1 MKRAGAQAA
10 IAPTAV
16 AQTAGAQTTE
26 LPRAGAARPLRLITA
41 AGAPLQGIAR
51 DVAWETRGGGLFFT
65 LEAGGTRNIWRA
77 FPDPQDASRY
87 PAWRALPV
95 TNLRAP
101 RFAAQ
106 AVPLPGDRALV
117 CVSNA
122 LARAADAP
130 AVAQIIRYDLPTAF
144 WTPLSDALR
153 AYEAPALSP
162 DGTRVAFNDEGA
174 PKNVYVGATENAARR
189 VLPDLVTVARE
200 ARHALWLDDQT
211 LLLENLAPAA
221 RGLYRLTLREN
232 AVPQLVLA
240 GGGEAGALGASGL
253 VFAAKTAVS
262 APPNLY
268 LIARDG
274 SGLRMLPG
282 TTGARHPAVS
292 PDGKLL
298 AFDAPPDGANER
310 ADTARALWV
319 VPLQEAPALPSAS
332 LVPDQTPVIAA
343 VSVGE
348 TATGADAPREP
359 NILNVPNVPNIET
372 PIAQLSVARALPG
385 DVIGIIGVLRG
396 PAYSAVALEFGQGEK
411 PRRWETLRAQFPAQ
425 SPLLDEQGNRLLGVW
440 NPPTGARGVWTLRL
454 SISGLGGAAQSLL
467 RVRLPLVAPDP
478 KPNGIPVMPPP
489 VKRPNIG
496 APAPPNA
503 FQQSPF
509 PDVMLPPLPPAP
521 SDASDVPSFPIAPAP
536 PPTPL
541 TNVAPVRATPPK
553 IVPTPVPK
561 PVATPAPPPT
571 LAEPPTVPDANA
583 DADANTNPN
592 PNAPFVARFNVS
604 GTPAKMAPG
613 QKVSVTFWGWNR
625 GSATWQTGGAGADR
639 VRVVARWMDFSTG
652 TRRQWNFSWLQAPVA
667 PDGRAKMELNLTAPT
682 RPGKYKL
689 IYGLVRLPD
698 KGEFSAP
705 PYNAPQ
711 EAWDGEFSAIAFAV
725 EVVN

>member
-1 MKRAGAQAA
+1 MCVTPARAQA
-10 IAPTAV
+10 V
-16 AQTAGAQTTE
+16 E
-26 LPRAGAARPLRLITA
+26 LPRAGAARPLRLMTA

-95 TNLRAP
+95 TDLRAP

-130 AVAQIIRYDLPTAF
+130 AVAQIMRYDLPTAV

-153 AYEAPALSP
+153 AYEAPAVAP
-162 DGTRVAFNDEGA
+162 DGTRVAFNDAGT
-174 PKNVYVGATENAARR
+174 PKNVYVGATQNAARR
-189 VLPDLVTVARE
+189 VLPDLVTVARD
-200 ARHALWLDDQT
+200 ARHPLWLDNQT

-221 RGLYRLTLREN
+221 RGLYRLALREN
-232 AVPQLVLA
+232 ATPQLVLA
-240 GGGEAGALGASGL
+240 GGGEAGVLGAGGL
-253 VFAAKTAVS
+253 VFAAKTTVS

-274 SGLRMLPG
+274 SGLRMLPD

-298 AFDAPPDGANER
+298 AFDAPPDGENASGANGST
-310 ADTARALWV
+310 DNARALWV
-319 VPLQEAPALPSAS
+319 VPLQDALASSPASF
-332 LVPDQTPVIAA
+332 VPDQTPVIAA
-343 VSVGE
+343 VGIGE
-348 TATGADAPREP
+348 TVANAGAPREP
-359 NILNVPNVPNIET
+359 DVSNVET
-372 PIAQLSVARALPG
+372 PSAQLSVARALPG

-411 PRRWETLRAQFPAQ
+411 PRRWETLRAQFPPQ
-425 SPLLDEQGNRLLGVW
+425 SPLLDAQGNRLLGVW
-440 NPPTGARGVWTLRL
+440 NPPPGARGVWTLRL

-467 RVRLPLVAPDP
+467 RVRLPLASLAAP
-478 KPNGIPVMPPP
+478 NTNTLPVLPPP
-489 VKRPNIG
+489 VKRPNVG

-509 PDVMLPPLPPAP
+509 PDVTLPLPPAP
-521 SDASDVPSFPIAPAP
+521 PREAGDVPSFPIAPAP
-536 PPTPL
+536 PPTAL

-553 IVPTPVPK
+553 IAPTPAPKPK
-561 PVATPAPPPT
+561 PVEAPAPPPKV
-571 LAEPPTVPDANA
+571 AESPTAPDENANA
-583 DADANTNPN
+583 NAS
-592 PNAPFVARFNVS
+592 APFVAQFNVS

-625 GSATWQTGGAGADR
+625 GSATWQTGGAGSDR
-639 VRVVARWMDFSTG
+639 VRVVARWVDFSTG
-652 TRRQWNFSWLQAPVA
+652 TRRQWNFSWLKAPVA
-667 PDGRAKMELNLTAPT
+667 PDGRSKMEFDLTAPA